1 MNLSQRYLKELQQHN
16 YQSDA
21 AQLCAVDMLSNLTI
35 ALETSNSKSRGWQSL
50 FSKRVT
56 PRGVYLWGGVGRG
69 KTFIMDLFYD
79 EVKVVQKKRI
89 HFHRFMKYI
98 HEELNALGR
107 QKDPVEVVIAAFAKS
122 CRLLCLDEFFV
133 SDIGDAMILS
143 HILDACYAEGIVVVT
158 TSNIY
163 PDGLYANGLQRS
175 RFLPAIEGI
184 KRHFEVLQLDGGVD
198 YRLKTLQSSS
208 LYYTPL
214 GPGADSALND
224 MFIKLVPDLQ
234 AVKEGIAVSVAGR
247 AIPCVKLCEDIVW
260 FSFSALCE
268 GPRSV
273 HDYIELAKEFHAVL
287 LSDIPAMGVDNDD
300 AARRFVN
307 MVDEFYDRGV
317 KLIVSAHMSI
327 DRIYTGVR
335 LEFEF
340 ERTKSRLLEMQSDQY
355 LAKAH
360 APD

>member
-1 MNLSQRYLKELQQHN
+1 MNLNQRYRKALQQHN
-16 YQSDA
+16 FQPDA
-21 AQLCAVDMLSNLTI
+21 AQLRAVELLSRLSI
-35 ALETSNSKSRGWQSL
+35 ALEADKNKPKGWSAF
-50 FSKRVT
+50 FSKAVT
-56 PRGVYLWGGVGRG
+56 PKSVYLWGGVGRG

-79 EVKVVQKKRI
+79 QVDVPLKKRI
-89 HFHRFMKYI
+89 HFHRFMKFI

-107 QKDPVEVVIAAFAKS
+107 QKDPVEKVIGSFAKT

-143 HILDACYAEGIVVVT
+143 HILGACYKEGIVVVT

-175 RFLPAIEGI
+175 RFLPAIAGI
-184 KRHFEVLQLDGGVD
+184 NQHFDVLELDGGVD
-198 YRLKTLQSSS
+198 YRLKTLQSSA

-214 GPGADSALND
+214 GERAEAALNS
-224 MFIKLVPDLQ
+224 MFERLVPDMLVVQ
-234 AVKEGIAVSVAGR
+234 DGALVSVSGR
-247 AIPCVKLCEDIVW
+247 SIPSRKICEDIAW
-260 FSFSALCE
+260 FSFSDLCE

-273 HDYIELAKEFHAVL
+273 HDYIEIAKEFHAVL
-287 LSDIPAMGVDNDD
+287 LSEVPAMGADNDD

-317 KLIVSAHMSI
+317 KLILSAEVEI
-327 DRIYTGVR
+327 DRIYSGVR